1 MKLTITVTDMKNS
14 SYDIQ
19 VDERQRIGTT
29 LRVMEENL
37 PGFAWEREAF
47 IQSGRTRRRLA
58 AEQTYEDA
66 GIYTGDRLWI
76 MQRK

>member
-1 MKLTITVTDMKNS
+1 MKLTITVTDMKNN

-37 PGFAWEREAF
+37 PGFAWKRPKSRP
-47 IQSGRTRRRLA
+47 QWQWPS
-58 AEQTYEDA
+58 
-66 GIYTGDRLWI
+66 
-76 MQRK
+76 QRQKK

>member
-1 MKLTITVTDMKNS
+1 MKLTITVTDMKNN

-37 PGFAWEREAF
+37 PGFAWKREAC
-47 IQSGRTRRRLA
+47 IQSGRTKRKLTP
-58 AEQTYEDA
+58 EQIYEDA
-66 GIYTGDRLWI
+66 RIYTGDRLWI
-76 MQRK
+76 MRRK

>member
-1 MKLTITVTDMKNS
+1 MKLTITVTDMKNN

-37 PGFAWEREAF
+37 PGYAWKREAG
-47 IQSGRTRRRLA
+47 IQSGRTKTKLTP
-58 AEQTYEDA
+58 EQT
-66 GIYTGDRLWI
+66 
-76 MQRK
+76 

>member
-1 MKLTITVTDMKNS
+1 MKLTITVTDMKNN

-37 PGFAWEREAF
+37 PGFTVRQDKEE
-47 IQSGRTRRRLA
+47 
-58 AEQTYEDA
+58 TYA
-66 GIYTGDRLWI
+66 GADI
-76 MQRK
+76 